1 MDKSRLDLAVYRLE
15 KSAECI
21 ETAKSDLENGFYSAS
36 VNRSYY
42 AIFHSARAIMALDG
56 EDRKRHTGVISYFQ
70 EHYIKTKIFDI
81 ELSDIIQDAFNM
93 RQISDY
99 MDFFVVSLQDVK
111 EQLEGAEIFY
121 KAVSEYITDKTKNE
135 R

>member
-99 MDFFVVSLQDVK
+99 MDFFVVSLQDD
-111 EQLEGAEIFY
+111 LY
-121 KAVSEYITDKTKNE
+121 TK
-135 R
+135 

>member
-1 MDKSRLDLAVYRLE
+1 MDKSRLDLAAYRLE
-15 KSAECI
+15 KSADCI
-21 ETAKSDLENGFYSAS
+21 KTAKVDLENECYPAS

-42 AIFHSARAIMALDG
+42 AIFHATRAIMALDG

-70 EHYIKTKIFDI
+70 EHYIKTKIFDM

-111 EQLEGAEIFY
+111 EQLENAEKFHNT
-121 KAVSEYITDKTKNE
+121 VSSYINQIIQNE
-135 R
+135 N